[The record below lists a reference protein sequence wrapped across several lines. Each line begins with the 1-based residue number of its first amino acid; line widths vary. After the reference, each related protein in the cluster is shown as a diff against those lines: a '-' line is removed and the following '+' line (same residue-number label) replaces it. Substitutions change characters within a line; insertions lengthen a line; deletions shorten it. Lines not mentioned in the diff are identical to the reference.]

1 MFIEGCGME
10 IGDIVGRKSYNCDIY
25 FKITAD
31 LGGGSY
37 ALTGINYRLAVTA
50 SLRDLLPI
58 PLPDLRK
65 LARLF
70 QNDMEQRIR
79 RINRREDELQ
89 AGGFARRPGKVL
101 HIDSDQEY
109 LSLCLQYY
117 NELRVPAVGEQIQEN
132 EQGDKIQFALKKHFP
147 DSLVIAG
154 HDSLRDKEK
163 RDDLD
168 SYRSSAFFCDA
179 VRNAR
184 YFNPVKDSLV
194 IIAGAC
200 QSHYEALIDAGAN
213 IASSPGRILIH
224 ALDPVFAAHKIAYSS
239 IDKVLSLEE
248 ILENTITGRE
258 GLGGYQ
264 TRGVLREGLRM

>member
-1 MFIEGCGME
+1 ME
-10 IGDIVGRKSYNCDIY
+10 IGDIVGRRSYNCDIY

-37 ALTGINYRLAVTA
+37 ALTGVNYRLAVVA

-65 LARLF
+65 LLRLF

-79 RINRREDELQ
+79 RINQQVEV
-89 AGGFARRPGKVL
+89 GHARRPGKVL

-117 NELRVPAVGEQIQEN
+117 QDLRVPAVGEQIQED

-147 DSLVIAG
+147 DILVITG
-154 HDSLRDKEK
+154 HDSLRNKDK
-163 RDDLD
+163 RDNLD
-168 SYRSSAFFCDA
+168 SYRSSAYFCDA